1 MAENEGKP
9 KISKADLVLLAI
21 VFIVW
26 LDTSWLDITYT
37 TYVLNVRDFVFSLF
51 PFIIPFL

>member
-1 MAENEGKP
+1 MMAENEGKP

-26 LDTSWLDITYT
+26 LDMSWLDITYST
-37 TYVLNVRDFVFSLF
+37 HVLNVRDFVFSLF
-51 PFIIPFL
+51 PFIKVF

>member
-37 TYVLNVRDFVFSLF
+37 TYVLNVRDFMFSLF